1 MNTRL
6 YSTYRRVRR
15 ASMHVYAGVNSV
27 AITGDTK
34 DRLEVVGESI
44 DIACLINHLRKKV
57 CRADIVV
64 VEDWRKRRTRRRK
77 KKRRRRWK
85 KSSRSS
91 TTPEK
96 RKGDT
101 STRDGHL

>member
-44 DIACLINHLRKKV
+44 DIACLISHLRKKV

-64 VEDWRKRRTRRRK
+64 VEEAMDK
-77 KKRRRRWK
+77 KKEEEEKVEEELK
-85 KSSRSS
+85 KLHY
-91 TTPEK
+91 T
-96 RKGDT
+96 RKTQRDT
-101 STRDGHL
+101 STRDGRL